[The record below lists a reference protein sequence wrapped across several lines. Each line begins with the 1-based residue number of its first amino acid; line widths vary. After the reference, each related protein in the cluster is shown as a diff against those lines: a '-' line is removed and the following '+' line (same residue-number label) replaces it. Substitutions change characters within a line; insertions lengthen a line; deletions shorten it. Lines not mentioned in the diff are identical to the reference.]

1 MKKKVTAGVVFLLLL
16 FLLCF
21 PMEALS
27 ASQKGLKLWLESL
40 MPALL
45 PFMILTGILI
55 HTEGITKIVHP
66 IAPFFKVVF
75 GLSPGGTYV
84 FLLGLLCGY
93 PMGAKLCADLYY
105 SGKISRQEA
114 NYLLTFCNNP
124 SPAFLVSYVCGIC
137 LEGKAKICTV
147 LVILMT
153 SNLVCMIIFRIY
165 FSFEKEKNVFCICV
179 ESPSVS
185 SEGYNIDMAIMNGFE
200 TITRLGGYIL
210 LFSVGAAGIRHF
222 WPFSPKGKYVFLGFT
237 ELTTG
242 LYGLADSPFS
252 YELRFLLALCMS
264 AFGGFCILAQTKSV
278 LGKDLSFPLYASAKC
293 INAVI
298 TALLILFFIY

>member
-1 MKKKVTAGVVFLLLL
+1 MKKKVTAGVILLILL

-21 PMEALS
+21 PAEALS
-27 ASQKGLKLWLESL
+27 ASQKGLKLWLETL

-55 HTEGITKIVHP
+55 HTEGITKIVQP

-124 SPAFLVSYVCGIC
+124 SPAFLISYVCGIC
-137 LEGKAKICTV
+137 LKGKVKISVV
-147 LVILMT
+147 LGILVA
-153 SNLVCMIIFRIY
+153 SSLFCMIFFRVC
-165 FSFEKEKNVFCICV
+165 FSFRNGKDSFCDYV
-179 ESPSVS
+179 ENPSVRS
-185 SEGYNIDMAIMNGFE
+185 GGYNIDTAIMNGFE

-210 LFSVGAAGIRHF
+210 LFSVGAAGLRHF
-222 WPFSPKGKYVFLGFT
+222 WPFSLEGRYVFLGFT

-242 LYGLADSPFS
+242 LYGLAGSPFP
-252 YELRFLLALCMS
+252 YGLRFLLALCMS
-264 AFGGFCILAQTKSV
+264 AFGGLCILAQTKSV

-293 INAVI
+293 MNAVI
-298 TALLILFFIY
+298 TAILILFFYF